1 MNPIR
6 RNAAFASYTETIV
19 TSIVISLLVFIIVVN
34 QQK

>member
-6 RNAAFASYTETIV
+6 RNAAFASYTETII
-19 TSIVISLLVFIIVVN
+19 TSIVISILVFVIVIN